1 MLSTEIINHQ
11 YGIRVFM
18 APFTLKK
25 MSLLVLLL
33 HQLKQG
39 WYKNL
44 REKKNHINFEK
55 IFENEYENC

>member
-1 MLSTEIINHQ
+1 
-11 YGIRVFM
+11 M

-25 MSLLVLLL
+25 MSLLVPLL

-44 REKKNHINFEK
+44 REKKK
-55 IFENEYENC
+55 KYENLRKTKIVLNFKNKKEIKFVCDLVE